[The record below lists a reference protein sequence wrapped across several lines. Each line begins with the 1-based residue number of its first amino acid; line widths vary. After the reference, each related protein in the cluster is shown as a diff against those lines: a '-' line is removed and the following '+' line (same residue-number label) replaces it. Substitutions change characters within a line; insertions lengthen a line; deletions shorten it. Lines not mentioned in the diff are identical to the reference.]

1 VSYAKQNP
9 SAQLP
14 FRIRLD
20 PLKLPGD
27 PLKVVAGSPRDLL
40 KILAN
45 GRPGSI
51 IIITSYKP

>member
-1 VSYAKQNP
+1 MASYAKQNT

-20 PLKLPGD
+20 PLKLLGD
-27 PLKVVAGSPRDLL
+27 PMKVVEGSPRDLL

-45 GRPGSI
+45 GSPGDRDFFVVR
-51 IIITSYKP
+51 